1 MRALGRGAG
10 PCFPP
15 FVALWASSWP
25 WSVEMRDDAMPREL
39 DKPDVL
45 AREFEEFVRA
55 RSAALWRVAYLLTG
69 DRHHAE
75 DLLQTALERA
85 AVRWERLD
93 RPESYVRKVL
103 YSQAVSWWR
112 RRQRRVSEVLVDA
125 PPEPGGDA
133 GEPEVRIVVAQ
144 ALHRLTARQR
154 AVLVLRYYEDRTE
167 VETARV
173 LNVSVG
179 TVKSQTRHALRRLR
193 LLAPEL
199 AGLLDGLDET
209 LAAGQKVV
217 TR

>member
-1 MRALGRGAG
+1 MH
-10 PCFPP
+10 
-15 FVALWASSWP
+15 
-25 WSVEMRDDAMPREL
+25 DDGMPRGP

-45 AREFEEFVRA
+45 AVEFEEFVRA
-55 RSAALWRVAYLLTG
+55 RSASLWHAAYLLTG
-69 DRHHAE
+69 DRHQAE

-112 RRQRRVSEVLVDA
+112 RRQRRVSEVLVDT
-125 PPEPGGDA
+125 PPEPGGEPR
-133 GEPEVRIVVAQ
+133 EPEVQIVVAQ
-144 ALHRLTARQR
+144 ALHRLTPRQR
-154 AVLVLRYYEDRTE
+154 AVLVLRYLEDCTE
-167 VETARV
+167 VEAARL

-199 AGLLDGLDET
+199 AGLLSGLDGT
-209 LAAGQKVV
+209 PGADQKVV